1 MTLSLKKSKQWQSHV
16 MMIAHDD
23 SISRQVE
30 QVLLI
35 RTKRDQQYH
44 SWSHPMTQQ
53 IAFFPTSKKVFRMAS
68 TRAECLQTGGA
79 SANMNNTADV
89 TDFLSCFRRSTVSLT
104 IPSHAP
110 LNRAVSYLTKDLQMS
125 HDLRIPISLG
135 KWSTH
140 KKGTTL

>member
-1 MTLSLKKSKQWQSHV
+1 

-30 QVLLI
+30 QVLI
-35 RTKRDQQYH
+35 RTKQDQQYH

-53 IAFFPTSKKVFRMAS
+53 ISFFPISKKVFRMAS
-68 TRAECLQTGGA
+68 TRTECLQTGGA
-79 SANMNNTADV
+79 SANMNDTADV
-89 TDFLSCFRRSTVSLT
+89 TDFFSCFRRLTVSLT

-110 LNRAVSYLTKDLQMS
+110 PNRAVSYLTKDFQMS

-135 KWSTH
+135 KWTAH
-140 KKGTTL
+140 KEGMTL